1 MAIVFFWEVQCRTDY
16 GQFRGILIVF
26 REFEEN
32 VVVDYESTELVTLL
46 NFSYIVWFF
55 QESFFKHFWKPS

>member
-1 MAIVFFWEVQCRTDY
+1 MEIVFSREVQCRMDY
-16 GQFRGILIVF
+16 GQFCDILIIF
-26 REFEEN
+26 REFEES

-55 QESFFKHFWKPS
+55 QKSFFKHFWKPS